1 MLTSTPRQMPHVA
14 TVNKSKPSL
23 SLSYFTQLEKDHK
36 AVPGRLPLMS
46 RSAGSGHNCAYSP
59 DTCRQVH
66 RNNTKEVHDSGVVVN
81 S

>member
-1 MLTSTPRQMPHVA
+1 MSTSTPRHMPHVA
-14 TVNKSKPSL
+14 TVNKSEPSL
-23 SLSYFTQLEKDHK
+23 SLSYFTQLENDHM

-46 RSAGSGHNCAYSP
+46 RIVGAGCNGAYSP

-66 RNNTKEVHDSGVVVN
+66 RNNTKKVHDSGVVVN